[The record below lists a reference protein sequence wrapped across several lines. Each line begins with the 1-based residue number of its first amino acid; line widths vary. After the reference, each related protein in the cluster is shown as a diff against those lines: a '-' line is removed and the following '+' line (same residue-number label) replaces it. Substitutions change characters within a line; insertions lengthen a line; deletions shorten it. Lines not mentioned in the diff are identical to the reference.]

1 MKDAKSMEDN
11 KKELDA
17 LRKFP
22 FIAGMNKVI
31 VQVGTPIGLI
41 IIAILLLSKVMP
53 IEYLRYICL
62 FYGAYGL
69 GYHYCLVQNKLGHLA
84 YSSISRYWAY
94 ISVICWFYFIYT
106 GLFQ

>member
-1 MKDAKSMEDN
+1 MEDN

-17 LRKFP
+17 LKKFP
-22 FIAGMNKVI
+22 FIAGMNKWLSQGV
-31 VQVGTPIGLI
+31 TPIGLI

-84 YSSISRYWAY
+84 YSSISTYWAF